1 MSSKIKKK
9 LSTLI
14 GSPEGLTPLVRK
26 AAWQVHRDLPKQ
38 LPERSVDG
46 EKTRRVGRP
55 KVYPKEVQMEIAK
68 DRAKGST
75 IASLATKYGASI
87 TYVEDALRTIFRT
100 SKEGRE
106 ILKGVI
112 LENGIAAGMHAR
124 RTIGELTPMQAV
136 VATGI
141 MSSKFVELEKHAAT
155 LPSEVDFGELQSIG
169 DNLRQITE
177 QLGEMPDDEGGEVID
192 ID

>member
-9 LSTLI
+9 LSTVI
-14 GSPEGLTPLVRK
+14 GSPEGLTPMVRK
-26 AAWQVHRDLPKQ
+26 APWQVHRDLPKQ

-46 EKTRRVGRP
+46 EKTKRVHGKRMI
-55 KVYPKEVQMEIAK
+55 PKEVQLEIAK
-68 DRAKGST
+68 EVADGATVPT
-75 IASLATKYGASI
+75 IANKYGVSAG
-87 TYVEDALRTIFRT
+87 YVEDALRTVFRT

-112 LENGIAAGMHAR
+112 LENGIASGMHAR
-124 RTIGELTPMQAV
+124 RHIGELTPMQAV